1 MARAIKADKARA
13 QVPVAAVVRAAAAP
27 KVVPAVRAAVW
38 ATPSAVLVAAQIRPA
53 PVCRW
58 VAPPR
63 PVTARPPAQVQAPVP
78 SGMAPMGGAHGRGG
92 HGEEDDEHQ
101 TPEFLINWDNGNEL
115 FGDLP
120 KASPGVIGDWSEHE
134 RAEKQRRE
142 SEKRRYKS
150 MGWNVD
156 FGDDD

>member
-1 MARAIKADKARA
+1 GTNPTGIGGAG
-13 QVPVAAVVRAAAAP
+13 VRGGAMGMGGM
-27 KVVPAVRAAVW
+27 
-38 ATPSAVLVAAQIRPA
+38 
-53 PVCRW
+53 
-58 VAPPR
+58 
-63 PVTARPPAQVQAPVP
+63 
-78 SGMAPMGGAHGRGG
+78 GMAPMGGAHGRGG